1 MVLKDNDT
9 EISTVDHI
17 PKVKAGEM
25 KADLVLK
32 VWALLMRVVLSQSN
46 VNSGGNEDVDF
57 FHLRIKSKFKT
68 DANLKYEATMR
79 RISDLG

>member
-1 MVLKDNDT
+1 
-9 EISTVDHI
+9 
-17 PKVKAGEM
+17 
-25 KADLVLK
+25 
-32 VWALLMRVVLSQSN
+32 MRVVLSPSN